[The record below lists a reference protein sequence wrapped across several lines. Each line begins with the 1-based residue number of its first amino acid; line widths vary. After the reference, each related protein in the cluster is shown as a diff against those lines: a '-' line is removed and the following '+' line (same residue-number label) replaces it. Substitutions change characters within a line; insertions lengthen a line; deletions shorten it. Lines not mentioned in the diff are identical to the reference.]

1 MYLQEPFHILVP
13 SLLQMEC
20 SFNHIFKHNQACK
33 DKASTKYLKECHK
46 DSNNFNHSKEYPNH
60 TKEHS
65 KYIQEY
71 EHSQYIT
78 RISKDNNN
86 KDLLKLIFLIQIS
99 LHRMSTLGQIMHPTK
114 LAKM

>member
-1 MYLQEPFHILVP
+1 
-13 SLLQMEC
+13 MEC

-33 DKASTKYLKECHK
+33 DKASTKYPKECHK
-46 DSNNFNHSKEYPNH
+46 DSNNFNLSKECHKDSSNFNHSKEYPNH

-99 LHRMSTLGQIMHPTK
+99 LHRMSML
-114 LAKM
+114 